1 MHSLCVEVFA
11 TSEIL
16 PYLRHKSKNIARL
29 FGQNF
34 HDLLDNLFRFHVA
47 QATPFRYNLNMKTR
61 QRKILV
67 AIPTNGPDGRLRV
80 AGVLKYANTRTNWDL
95 RIVSSRTAFTDAE
108 VRELLVGGLDGCIL
122 AAYTPAVEEI
132 LKKRIPTILALE
144 NMHQQIGE
152 RPNCLSVLMDNHEI
166 GRLAAEHFKSLGR
179 FASYAF
185 IPAPPKIPWS
195 LERKAAFFENADKR
209 SNFFEFPESEFEMVN
224 MTGEAGI
231 QVRTEE
237 LVDFLKSLPR
247 PAAVFAANDLL
258 AVQVVK
264 ACRVA
269 HIKVPTSLAVIG
281 CDNDELLCQGEKP
294 ALTSILPGFE
304 KAGFAAAR
312 ALDSLIRGKRPG
324 AHELRIP
331 GAALVPRASTTT
343 LPPAVAVV
351 NAAMDYI
358 RKHATE
364 GISTSDVIEQLHIS
378 RSLLDLRF
386 RQLRNE
392 SVMDAILG
400 IRLAAVRDRIEKT
413 DRKFLTI
420 GAECGFRNPDYLKR
434 LFRKRFGMS
443 MRAWRLKNRSRRAS
457 AS

>member
-1 MHSLCVEVFA
+1 
-11 TSEIL
+11 
-16 PYLRHKSKNIARL
+16 
-29 FGQNF
+29 
-34 HDLLDNLFRFHVA
+34 
-47 QATPFRYNLNMKTR
+47 MKTR
-61 QRKILV
+61 QCKILV

-144 NMHQQIGE
+144 NMHEQIGE

-231 QVRTEE
+231 QVHTEE

-264 ACRVA
+264 ACRVE

-304 KAGFAAAR
+304 KAGFASAR
-312 ALDSLIRGKRPG
+312 ALDSLICGKRPG

-331 GAALVPRASTTT
+331 GATLVPRASTTT

-443 MRAWRLKNRSRRAS
+443 MRAWRLKNRRRRAS

>member
-1 MHSLCVEVFA
+1 
-11 TSEIL
+11 
-16 PYLRHKSKNIARL
+16 
-29 FGQNF
+29 
-34 HDLLDNLFRFHVA
+34 
-47 QATPFRYNLNMKTR
+47 MKP
-61 QRKILV
+61 KKVLA
-67 AIPTNGPDGRLRV
+67 AIPTNGSDGRLRV
-80 AGVLKYANTRTNWDL
+80 AGVMRYASARSNWDL
-95 RIVSSRTAFTDAE
+95 RIISSRTAFNDSE
-108 VRELLVGGLDGCIL
+108 VEALLEDGLDGCIL
-122 AAYTPAVEEI
+122 AAYTPAVEKI
-132 LKKRIPTILALE
+132 LERRIPTILSLE
-144 NMHQQIGE
+144 NMHKLIGP
-152 RPNCLSVLMDNHEI
+152 RDNCLAVLMDNHEI
-166 GRLAAEHFKSLGR
+166 GRIAAEHFKSLGR

-185 IPAPPKIPWS
+185 VPAPPKIPWS

-358 RKHATE
+358 SKHATE

-443 MRAWRLKNRSRRAS
+443 MRTWRATHRKTNMP
-457 AS
+457 

>member
-1 MHSLCVEVFA
+1 MHSLYVEVFA

-16 PYLRHKSKNIARL
+16 PYLRHKSKNIVRL
-29 FGQNF
+29 FRQNF

-47 QATPFRYNLNMKTR
+47 QTTPFRYNLNVKTR

-108 VRELLVGGLDGCIL
+108 VRELLVCGLDGCIL

-144 NMHQQIGE
+144 NMHEQIGE

-264 ACRVA
+264 ACQVA

-281 CDNDELLCQGEKP
+281 CDNDELLCMGEKP

-443 MRAWRLKNRSRRAS
+443 MRTWRATHRKTNMP
-457 AS
+457 

>member
-1 MHSLCVEVFA
+1 MHSLCIEVFA
-11 TSEIL
+11 TGEIL
-16 PYLRHKSKNIARL
+16 PYLRHKSKNIVRL

-47 QATPFRYNLNMKTR
+47 QATPFRYNLNVKTR

-144 NMHQQIGE
+144 NMHEQIGE

-304 KAGFAAAR
+304 KAGFASAR

-443 MRAWRLKNRSRRAS
+443 MRTWRATHRKTNMP
-457 AS
+457 

>member
-1 MHSLCVEVFA
+1 MG
-11 TSEIL
+11 EIL
-16 PYLRHKSKNIARL
+16 PYLRHKSKNIARF

-47 QATPFRYNLNMKTR
+47 QTTPFRYNLNVKTR

-144 NMHQQIGE
+144 NMHEQIGE

-179 FASYAF
+179 FASYTF

-195 LERKAAFFENADKR
+195 LERRAAFFENADKR

-269 HIKVPTSLAVIG
+269 HITVPTSLAVIG

-443 MRAWRLKNRSRRAS
+443 MRTWRATHRKTNMP
-457 AS
+457 

>member
-1 MHSLCVEVFA
+1 
-11 TSEIL
+11 
-16 PYLRHKSKNIARL
+16 
-29 FGQNF
+29 
-34 HDLLDNLFRFHVA
+34 
-47 QATPFRYNLNMKTR
+47 MKTR
-61 QRKILV
+61 QCKILV

-144 NMHQQIGE
+144 NMHQQIGK
-152 RPNCLSVLMDNHEI
+152 RPSCLSVLMDNHEI

-209 SNFFEFPESEFEMVN
+209 SEFFEFPESEFEMVN

-281 CDNDELLCQGEKP
+281 CDNDELRCQGEKP

-443 MRAWRLKNRSRRAS
+443 MRAWRATHQKTNMP
-457 AS
+457 

>member
-1 MHSLCVEVFA
+1 
-11 TSEIL
+11 
-16 PYLRHKSKNIARL
+16 
-29 FGQNF
+29 
-34 HDLLDNLFRFHVA
+34 
-47 QATPFRYNLNMKTR
+47 MKTR

-144 NMHQQIGE
+144 NMHQQIGK

-195 LERKAAFFENADKR
+195 MERKSAFFENAPK
-209 SNFFEFPESEFEMVN
+209 NAQLIEYPESEFDMDN

-231 QVRTEE
+231 QMHVDE
-237 LVDFLKSLPR
+237 LIGFLQRLPR
-247 PAAVFAANDLL
+247 PAAVFAANDIL
-258 AVQVVK
+258 AVQVAR
-264 ACRVA
+264 ACHEA
-269 HIKVPTSLAVIG
+269 HIRIPSELALVG
-281 CDNDELLCQGEKP
+281 CDNDELLCEGMRP
-294 ALTSILPGFE
+294 TIASILPGFE
-304 KAGFAAAR
+304 KAGFAAAK
-312 ALDSLIRGKRPG
+312 ALASMMHGQKP
-324 AHELRIP
+324 AESVMRIP
-331 GAALVPRASTTT
+331 GALLIQRSSTSN

-358 RKHATE
+358 KAHALE
-364 GISTSDVIEQLHIS
+364 GISTADVIAKLHVS
-378 RSLLDLRF
+378 RALLNLRF

>member
-1 MHSLCVEVFA
+1 
-11 TSEIL
+11 
-16 PYLRHKSKNIARL
+16 
-29 FGQNF
+29 
-34 HDLLDNLFRFHVA
+34 
-47 QATPFRYNLNMKTR
+47 MKTR
-61 QRKILV
+61 QCKILV

-144 NMHQQIGE
+144 NMHEQIGE

-209 SNFFEFPESEFEMVN
+209 SEFFEFPESEFEMVN

-258 AVQVVK
+258 AVHVVK
-264 ACRVA
+264 ACRAA

-304 KAGFAAAR
+304 KAGFASAR
-312 ALDSLIRGKRPG
+312 ALDSLICGKRPG

-331 GAALVPRASTTT
+331 GATIVPRASTTT

-378 RSLLDLRF
+378 RSLLGLRF

-400 IRLAAVRDRIEKT
+400 IRLAAVRDCIEKT

-443 MRAWRLKNRSRRAS
+443 MRTWRLKNRSRRAS

>member
-1 MHSLCVEVFA
+1 MNQRISRGFSDKIF
-11 TSEIL
+11 TIFWTI
-16 PYLRHKSKNIARL
+16 R
-29 FGQNF
+29 FGYP
-34 HDLLDNLFRFHVA
+34 VA
-47 QATPFRYNLNMKTR
+47 QTTPFRYNLNMKTR

-144 NMHQQIGE
+144 NMHEQIGE

-209 SNFFEFPESEFEMVN
+209 SEFFEFPESEFEMVN

-281 CDNDELLCQGEKP
+281 CDNDELRCQGEKP

-304 KAGFAAAR
+304 KAGFASAR
-312 ALDSLIRGKRPG
+312 ALDSLICGKRPG

-331 GAALVPRASTTT
+331 GATLVPRASTTT

-443 MRAWRLKNRSRRAS
+443 MRTWRATHQKTNMP
-457 AS
+457 